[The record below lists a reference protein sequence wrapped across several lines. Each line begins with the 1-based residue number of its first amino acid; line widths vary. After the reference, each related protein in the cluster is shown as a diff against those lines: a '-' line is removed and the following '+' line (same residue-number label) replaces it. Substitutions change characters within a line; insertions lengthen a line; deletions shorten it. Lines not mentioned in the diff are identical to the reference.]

1 MSFINPPTSINELMT
16 RARQLSGRTLGDLA
30 NQHAANMPDNLLI
43 EKGWIGQFI
52 EQLLGATAGSLPEP
66 DFPQLG
72 VELKTIPI
80 DETGKPLESTY
91 VSVVHLMN
99 THREQW
105 HNSLVRKK
113 LAKVLWFPIVSLK
126 GVAIQQRMVATPVLW
141 SPSPEQE
148 AVLRCDWE
156 DAMEKVMLGQL
167 GQLNSRFGEA
177 LQIRPKAANASVLT
191 EAIGPDGDII
201 KTLPRGFYLRS
212 NFTRSILE
220 SLCY

>member
-1 MSFINPPTSINELMT
+1 
-16 RARQLSGRTLGDLA
+16 
-30 NQHAANMPDNLLI
+30 MPDNLLI

-80 DETGKPLESTY
+80 DQHGKPLESTY

-105 HNSLVRKK
+105 QNSLVRKK
-113 LAKVLWFPIVSLK
+113 LANVLWFPIVSLK
-126 GVAIQQRMVATPVLW
+126 GVPIQQRMVATPVLW
-141 SPSPEQE
+141 SPTPQQE
-148 AVLRCDWE
+148 AILRCDWE

-191 EAIGPDGDII
+191 DAIGPDGDII

-212 NFTRSILE
+212 NFTQAVLQ